1 MKISDIIEHWS
12 FTSHLHVSLRVC
24 MCVVCVQA
32 YSQTYLLDSNSRRG
46 WEELSSFARTKKD
59 HQERLRLGDRK
70 DRSSLKKHREVWHPA
85 GPWIQAEA
93 LKSDL
98 PGEGLSHSHLLPIF
112 ILHTLDFP
120 LPLSPALGDGIF
132 RSCLETQDSFHFK
145 MSPHSTTP
153 HPSLQNGVPSFLQS
167 LRLQSLNSR
176 DFNPEVLTPCAK
188 TKCSLPIILTR
199 IIQKS
204 SRWRNLSEENH
215 IE

>member
-167 LRLQSLNSR
+167 LRLQPRLR
-176 DFNPEVLTPCAK
+176 P
-188 TKCSLPIILTR
+188 
-199 IIQKS
+199 
-204 SRWRNLSEENH
+204 
-215 IE
+215 